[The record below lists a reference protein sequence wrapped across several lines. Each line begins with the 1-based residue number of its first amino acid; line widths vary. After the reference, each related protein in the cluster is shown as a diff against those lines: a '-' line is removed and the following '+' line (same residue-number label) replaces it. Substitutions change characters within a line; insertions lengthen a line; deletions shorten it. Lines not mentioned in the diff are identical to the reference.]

1 MSDELTRQ
9 QKLEQDVLKCRS
21 YGMGRNATANFL
33 QVSTRQIDNISKA
46 LNIDWGGDHVA
57 KANSARAEQ
66 LHSAKLEL
74 ADKFRKIASLEL
86 DSVLKTDCTTPGER
100 RDQIMIA
107 AISSDKFLK
116 LTESTGAPQEV
127 AGQADAMAALDRFMY
142 ATKAAVHLDK
152 DMPGDH

>member
-9 QKLEQDVLKCRS
+9 QKLEQEVLRCRS
-21 YGMGRNATANFL
+21 YGMGRNATANWL

-66 LHSAKLEL
+66 LKSAKLDL

-107 AISSDKFLK
+107 AISTDKFLK
-116 LTESTGAPQEV
+116 LTESTGAPEEV
-127 AGQADAMAALDRFMY
+127 AGQAEAAAALDRFMY

-152 DMPGDH
+152 GRPDDH

>member
-9 QKLEQDVLKCRS
+9 QKLEQEVLRCRS

-33 QVSTRQIDNISKA
+33 QVSTRQIDNISR
-46 LNIDWGGDHVA
+46 LLSIDWGGDHVA

-66 LHSAKLEL
+66 LQSAKLEL

-116 LTESTGAPQEV
+116 LTESTSPPEEIS
-127 AGQADAMAALDRFMY
+127 GQAEAVEAMDRFIA
-142 ATKAAVHLDK
+142 ATRAAVHLEK
-152 DMPGDH
+152 DHPDDH